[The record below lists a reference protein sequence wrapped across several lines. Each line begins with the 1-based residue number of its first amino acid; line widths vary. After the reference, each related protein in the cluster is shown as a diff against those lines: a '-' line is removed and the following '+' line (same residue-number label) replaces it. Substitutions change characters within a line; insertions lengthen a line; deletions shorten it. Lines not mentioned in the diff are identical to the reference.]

1 MRGCFCTWSLPQLV
15 LGDRHCADEVNGSP
29 TKQIL
34 KVEGYSWQ
42 SWRIS
47 WFQARWIDTT
57 RFNVFCMFFLKPT
70 TPLVCHQCDDSA
82 LDHLQCYGR
91 ALWRPCHKFGE
102 IPCKWQAGRG
112 VALIIH
118 KVQPIDEIVDSPE
131 LSTDS
136 TKNDFSDIICSIVFL
151 GPTPRLLKSI
161 KNQLEYA
168 EVLQLDFKFEVDPT
182 VWTWQNNWPIY
193 SCRIFLRLIFT
204 CFLLSLYPRGS
215 KATRAEVTVQRL
227 PQKPEKWIWK
237 FMSVYLDFNI
247 KTPERPTT

>member
-15 LGDRHCADEVNGSP
+15 LGDRHSADEVNGSP

-57 RFNVFCMFFLKPT
+57 RFNVFCMIFFLKPT

-82 LDHLQCYGR
+82 LDRLQCYGR

-102 IPCKWQAGRG
+102 IPCKWQAGRD

-136 TKNDFSDIICSIVFL
+136 TKHDFRDIICSSFL
-151 GPTPRLLKSI
+151 GAYPQVVEEHQEPARICWSVATWFQIWSWPNSMKMA
-161 KNQLEYA
+161 KQL
-168 EVLQLDFKFEVDPT
+168 VD
-182 VWTWQNNWPIY
+182 IF
-193 SCRIFLRLIFT
+193 RIFFRLVFT
-204 CFLLSLYPRGS
+204 CFLPSLYPRGS